1 MTVDEVT
8 EEDWYRQLS
17 FRRALT
23 VVEATLSQRK
33 ARLVACAVSSAFAPY
48 TADPGL
54 RAMLH
59 IAERMAEGHEVDQGL
74 LLDNVVHRLLDL
86 GTTGRAFSFYGA
98 EYTHRLIC
106 GLLDEPFDLTAFARQ
121 FEELCRNRWDNPGGE
136 LVCHRLLREFVG
148 NPFRPPHFMT
158 AWRTADTLG
167 LARGIYEDRAFDRM
181 PLLADALMDAGCD
194 DEQIISH
201 CRNGGP
207 HVRGC
212 WVVDLVLGK
221 E

>member
-1 MTVDEVT
+1 MDEVT
-8 EEDWYRQLS
+8 EEDWSRQIS

-33 ARLVACAVSSAFAPY
+33 ARLVACAVANAMVEY
-48 TADPGL
+48 VAYPGL
-54 RAMLH
+54 REMLSL
-59 IAERMAEGHEVDQGL
+59 AEKMADGDLVNEERV
-74 LLDNVVHRLLDL
+74 LDNPINRHLGL
-86 GTTGRAFSFYGA
+86 GTTGRAFDFNGS

-106 GLLDEPFDLTAFARQ
+106 GLLDEPFDLAEFTRQ
-121 FEELCRNRWDNPGGE
+121 FEHLCRNRWDNPGGE
-136 LVCHRLLREFVG
+136 LVCHRLVRETTG
-148 NPFRPPHFMT
+148 NPFRPVRFG
-158 AWRTADTLG
+158 ASWRTVDTLG

-201 CRNGGP
+201 CRTGGP